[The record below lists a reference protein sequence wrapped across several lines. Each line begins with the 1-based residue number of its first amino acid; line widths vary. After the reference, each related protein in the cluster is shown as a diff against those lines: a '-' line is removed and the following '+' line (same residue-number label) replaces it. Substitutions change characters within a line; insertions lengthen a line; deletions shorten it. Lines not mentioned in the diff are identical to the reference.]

1 MRIVIKQKIIMNDFY
16 YRKLDVYHLS
26 KKMVADIYQITKTF
40 PPSELY
46 GLTNQIQR
54 AAISVPSNIAEGLG
68 RFAIKERLH
77 FIEIA
82 YGSLM
87 EVMCQLEIAELLNYI
102 SNETT
107 TLLEKD
113 ITNIAK
119 MLSGLRRNLQE
130 KNNFK

>member
-1 MRIVIKQKIIMNDFY
+1 MNDFY

-102 SNETT
+102 TNVITAQ
-107 TLLEKD
+107 LEKD

-119 MLSGLRRNLQE
+119 MLSRLRRNLQE

>member
-1 MRIVIKQKIIMNDFY
+1 MNDFY

-102 SNETT
+102 TNETT

>member
-26 KKMVADIYQITKTF
+26 KKMVAAIYQITKTF

-102 SNETT
+102 TNETT